1 MLKIANKFC
10 YYLKNILLPILL
22 VATIYII
29 GYMFQR
35 LGKDMFG
42 ANLMEFMSVVLPFL
56 LLMIILIFNTFLKHD
71 NVRNCFFYNFTSLL
85 VMIVIFIFCYR
96 ALFDQNMYMWHKYTY
111 KINFN
116 YFSDQLG
123 PTKIMLYVL
132 SVANILLI
140 IEGYMKKDKKKEK
153 VKLNSKKVL
162 GTDE

>member
-1 MLKIANKFC
+1 MGLF
-10 YYLKNILLPILL
+10 
-22 VATIYII
+22 
-29 GYMFQR
+29 
-35 LGKDMFG
+35 
-42 ANLMEFMSVVLPFL
+42 LPFL

-162 GTDE
+162 GTAE